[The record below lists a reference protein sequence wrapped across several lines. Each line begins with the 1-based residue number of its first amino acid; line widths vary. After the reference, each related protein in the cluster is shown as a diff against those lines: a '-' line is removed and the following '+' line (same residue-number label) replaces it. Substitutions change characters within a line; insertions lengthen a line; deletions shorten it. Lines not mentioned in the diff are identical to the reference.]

1 MSVPHAKVKSVC
13 TAAEVELIKASR
25 GAELKKLTLAE
36 VRQQAKRA
44 RNLLEKSQK
53 LGRTQA
59 RPNAKVSVGAT
70 PDRTKL
76 KEEIFRDALAAFEAQ
91 VEKLEAAGAS
101 KKAPKRATKAKRA
114 VGHRADRA
122 AVRSELTEEK
132 RTINKKKAAKKK
144 VAKKKSAKSPAP
156 ADVST
161 PASETTKGKKA
172 TKKKVAK
179 RAVKKKKVA
188 KKKVAKKTTSKDPNI
203 AVTSKRKAK
212 GAAALHAD
220 ATSQLEVQAAA
231 KQNRLDKSGLTS
243 RLRGH
248 VSAQTRR
255 NQARRQSK

>member
-13 TAAEVELIKASR
+13 TAAEVELVKASR
-25 GAELKKLTLAE
+25 GTELKKLSLAE

-59 RPNAKVSVGAT
+59 RPNAKISVGAT

-76 KEEIFRDALAAFEAQ
+76 KEEIFRDAVAAFEAQ
-91 VEKLEAAGAS
+91 AEKLEASGAS
-101 KKAPKRATKAKRA
+101 SKSPKRATKAKRA
-114 VGHRADRA
+114 VGHRGDRA
-122 AVRSELTEEK
+122 AVRSELTEAK

-144 VAKKKSAKSPAP
+144 VAKKKTAGKPAP
-156 ADVST
+156 AEVST
-161 PASETTKGKKA
+161 AASDTTKGKKA
-172 TKKKVAK
+172 
-179 RAVKKKKVA
+179 A
-188 KKKVAKKTTSKDPNI
+188 KKKVAKKVAKKAPKKKAAKKTTSKNPNI

-212 GAAALHAD
+212 GSAALHVD
-220 ATSQLEVQAAA
+220 HTSQLEVQAAA
-231 KQNRLDKSGLTS
+231 NQNRLDKSGLTS